1 MFPIKDNVPG
11 RHPIPIA
18 TVALIGL
25 NALVFLLQIGLSQ
38 QKLEGFVYLFGIVPA
53 RYTHPAWAAH
63 VGFPDNYW
71 PFLTSTFLHGGW
83 LHIIANMWTLWI
95 FGDNVE
101 ERMGTIRFLLYYLL
115 CGIVAGI
122 IHTITNSSSTIPVV
136 GASGAIAGVLA
147 AYSFLFPL
155 ARIICLVP
163 ILFYPVFIEVYAFF
177 YMIIWFF
184 LQFYS
189 GTLSLLAP
197 GHPGGIAWWAHIG
210 GFCFGV
216 LAHRFFLP
224 REHSRQTLQQS
235 QTGLEGAWRKW

>member
-11 RHPIPIA
+11 RHPIPVA
-18 TVALIGL
+18 TVALIGF
-25 NALVFLLQIGLSQ
+25 NALIFLLQLGLPE

-71 PFLTSTFLHGGW
+71 PFLTSMFLHGGW

-101 ERMGTIRFLLYYLL
+101 ERMGTIRFFLYYLL

-122 IHTITNSSSTIPVV
+122 IHTVTNASSTIPVV

-147 AYSFLFPL
+147 AYAFLFPL
-155 ARIICLVP
+155 ARIICLIP
-163 ILFYPVFIEVYAFF
+163 ILFYPLFIEVYAFF
-177 YMIIWFF
+177 YMIIWFS

-197 GHPGGIAWWAHIG
+197 GHAGGIAWWAHIG
-210 GFCFGV
+210 GFGFGILV
-216 LAHRFFLP
+216 YRFFLP
-224 REHSRQTLQQS
+224 RERSRETLPHSGI
-235 QTGLEGAWRKW
+235 GLEGAWRKW